1 MADKLNRNMNLDWQL
16 GASSSALPKVS
27 AETALGISSRMATNT
42 SDIYTTNITN
52 NSNNDNGF
60 KELANAVREFTEK
73 PLVTNVNGRK
83 MSDELGP
90 TNDATQIQ
98 RTIFSGWGLEIQ

>member
-1 MADKLNRNMNLDWQL
+1 MAN
-16 GASSSALPKVS
+16 
-27 AETALGISSRMATNT
+27 NT
-42 SDIYTTNITN
+42 SDVYTTNITN

-73 PLVTNVNGRK
+73 PLVTNINGRK

-98 RTIFSGWGLEIQ
+98 RTKFSGWGLEIQ